1 MGEVG
6 RSELTWI
13 EVGFIFVKWVEVG

>member
-6 RSELTWI
+6 RSELKWI
-13 EVGFIFVKWVEVG
+13 EVGFIFVRWVENG